1 MLVIAVSH
9 GILSDGFTKNAKTE
23 KKLSGWSEALEFVCK
38 THELQEDQVDEILLV
53 GNDLTVKKLSIE
65 DSWKLSVD
73 DIGEK
78 LKLLAAADKAEAE
91 FDETVQE
98 DDDDDDG
105 PLSNKT
111 LPPDSDSYI
120 FDSMLDEDES
130 SHEDESADVEY

>member
-65 DSWKLSVD
+65 DSWKLD
-73 DIGEK
+73 ELAEK

-91 FDETVQE
+91 FDESVQE
-98 DDDDDDG
+98 EDDS
-105 PLSNKT
+105 PPSKKT
-111 LPPDSDSYI
+111 LPPDSERYLFES
-120 FDSMLDEDES
+120 EDAAWELYE
-130 SHEDESADVEY
+130 EDWD